1 MPRLHSLC
9 PMEHHPTREAGY
21 SRPVKKNGAQS
32 RRAVSGNRGLLVAR
46 LKSAARPKPSRGQRA
61 DGMSIGLKSGLSST
75 ETDTENSAARIL
87 VLERQLVAA
96 PANSRLR
103 REVTKAIRI
112 EAAVY
117 RKSLDAEQTM
127 AIHDPH
133 GLKP

>member
-1 MPRLHSLC
+1 
-9 PMEHHPTREAGY
+9 
-21 SRPVKKNGAQS
+21 
-32 RRAVSGNRGLLVAR
+32 
-46 LKSAARPKPSRGQRA
+46 
-61 DGMSIGLKSGLSST
+61 MSMGLKSRRSST

-87 VLERQLVAA
+87 ILERQLVAA
-96 PANSRLR
+96 PANSRRR

-133 GLKP
+133 GSKP